1 MLISKKVQDM
11 QSSGIR
17 AFFDLVLGMKDV
29 ISLGVGEPD
38 FVTPWQIREAG
49 IYSLEEGF
57 TSYTSNKGLY
67 KLRLSISRYLKNRY
81 GLEYCPDEEVLI
93 TVGVSEGFDL
103 ALRAI
108 INPGDKIL
116 IPSPSYVSYGPLTEL
131 AGGIPIYID
140 TKNEGFKLTPKI
152 LEKYIDKK
160 TKAII
165 LNYPTNPTGISYA
178 RKELNEINKI
188 ILKHKLLCIS
198 DEIYGDL
205 TYDFEHTPFATL
217 SGAKENTIYLNG
229 FSKSYAMT
237 GWRVGFV
244 CGSKEIIAAM
254 TKIHQYTIMCVPI
267 TSQMAACEALQTGR
281 KSVEEMKREYKR
293 RREIIIDG
301 LSKLGL
307 ECIKPDGAF
316 YVFASIKKT
325 GLDCL
330 DFAQRLLKEQKVAV
344 VPGTAFGPSTSL
356 RANGERSRTIGCEFQ
371 DYIRISYAS
380 SLDNLKE
387 ALIRIENFLNE
398 AQTYGT
404 K

>member
-1 MLISKKVQDM
+1 M
-11 QSSGIR
+11 QPSGIR
-17 AFFDLVLGMKDV
+17 AFFDLVLGMKEV

-81 GLEYCPDEEVLI
+81 GLEYCPDEEILI

-103 ALRAI
+103 VLRVI

-140 TKNEGFKLTPKI
+140 TKNEGFKLTPKA
-152 LEKYIDKK
+152 LEKGIDKK
-160 TKAII
+160 TKAVI
-165 LNYPTNPTGISYA
+165 LNYPTNPTGISYT
-178 RKELNEINKI
+178 RKELNAINKV

-205 TYDFEHTPFATL
+205 TYDFEHIPFATL
-217 SGAKENTIYLNG
+217 SGTKENTIYLNG

-237 GWRVGFV
+237 GWRVGFA
-244 CGSKEIIAAM
+244 CAPKEIIAGM
-254 TKIHQYTIMCVPI
+254 TKVHQYTIMCVPI
-267 TSQMAACEALQTGR
+267 TSQMAACEALETGR

-293 RREIIIDG
+293 RREFICEG
-301 LSKLGL
+301 LNRLGL
-307 ECIKPDGAF
+307 ECIKPAGAF
-316 YVFASIKKT
+316 YVFASINKI
-325 GLDCL
+325 GLGCL
-330 DFAQRLLKEQKVAV
+330 DFAERLLREQKVAV
-344 VPGTAFGPSTSL
+344 VPGTAFGCQF
-356 RANGERSRTIGCEFQ
+356 N

-380 SLDNLKE
+380 SLENLKE
-387 ALIRIENFLNE
+387 ALVRIGSFLKRN
-398 AQTYGT
+398 QGR